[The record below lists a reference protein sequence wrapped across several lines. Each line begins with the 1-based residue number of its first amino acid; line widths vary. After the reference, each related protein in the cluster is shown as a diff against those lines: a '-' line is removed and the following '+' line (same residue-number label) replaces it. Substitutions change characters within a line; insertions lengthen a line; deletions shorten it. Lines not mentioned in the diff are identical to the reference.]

1 MQFVYDQ
8 NASNEIL
15 ELHDDNYKYIIKARR
30 HKLTDKVYFRN
41 LQDDFLYE
49 YEIFDISKKSASCKL
64 ISKEEKIVKNNKS
77 LNLVWCVVDPKTVEK
92 SIASLNELG
101 LEKITFVYCEY
112 SQKNFK
118 LNIEKLNKIL
128 INSSSQCGR
137 SSIIKL
143 EIYDDTLE
151 QYLNEN
157 PDNTYFLDFSKNSL
171 DDKKDS
177 ITNLV
182 LGCEGGFSNSER
194 NIIDDSKKVGF
205 KSNLILKSETA
216 AISAVSKILI

>member
-101 LEKITFVYCEY
+101 LEKITFIYCEY

>member
-101 LEKITFVYCEY
+101 LERITFIYCEY